1 MMKMMRAAMDDDGKQ
16 FKDGDDHNDGKM
28 QMEKMRRARRL
39 IDLRKDENV
48 NDNDNATGGRERK
61 KEGTERQS
69 DDDGEEN

>member
-1 MMKMMRAAMDDDGKQ
+1 
-16 FKDGDDHNDGKM
+16 
-28 QMEKMRRARRL
+28 MEKMRRARRL